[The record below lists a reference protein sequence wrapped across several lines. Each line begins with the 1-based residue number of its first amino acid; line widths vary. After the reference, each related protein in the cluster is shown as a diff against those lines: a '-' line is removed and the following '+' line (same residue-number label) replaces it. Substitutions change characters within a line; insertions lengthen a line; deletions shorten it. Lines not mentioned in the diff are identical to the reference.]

1 MMRRATVHI
10 VGAGFSGL
18 SAAVHLSAASDV
30 DIVVHERAVRAGGRR
45 RSFYDEA
52 MGLTIDSGNYFVL
65 SSWRSSVATIAAIG
79 AAEQW
84 REEASAEIPFADM
97 FDDTAPVEKKSMA
110 QQVNGYLPYV
120 TQGCLVLLRLHR
132 LALPT
137 SRHPLIINSRASALV
152 LSAPVRSIHQR
163 VR

>member
-18 SAAVHLSAASDV
+18 SAAVRLSAASDV

-65 SSWRSSVATIAAIG
+65 SSWRSSVATIA
-79 AAEQW
+79 
-84 REEASAEIPFADM
+84 
-97 FDDTAPVEKKSMA
+97 
-110 QQVNGYLPYV
+110 
-120 TQGCLVLLRLHR
+120 
-132 LALPT
+132 
-137 SRHPLIINSRASALV
+137 
-152 LSAPVRSIHQR
+152 
-163 VR
+163 